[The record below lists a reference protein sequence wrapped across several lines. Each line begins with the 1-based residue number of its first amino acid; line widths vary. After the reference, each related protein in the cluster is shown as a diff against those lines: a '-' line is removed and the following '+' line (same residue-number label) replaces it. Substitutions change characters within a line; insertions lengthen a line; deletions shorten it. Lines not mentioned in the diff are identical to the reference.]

1 MTKKEQMKANREKLQ
16 AIRAENARKEAEAI
30 ETFRSLN
37 IQAGDFIQVSYISK
51 WRIQGE
57 TTETEIWYADATE
70 NDHYPNLP
78 FLKKVM
84 FWNLSGGYNL
94 LTSVGQYFDI
104 QKVEATPE
112 LLERVET
119 SKGISAGIHEAYNSG
134 GQYKGD

>member
-16 AIRAENARKEAEAI
+16 TIRAENARKEAEAI

-37 IQAGDFIQVSYISK
+37 IQAGDFIQVSYKSF
-51 WRIQGE
+51 WRIGGE

-94 LTSVGQYFDI
+94 LTSVGKYFDI
-104 QKVEATPE
+104 QKIEATSE
-112 LLERVET
+112 LLERVEQ

>member
-37 IQAGDFIQVSYISK
+37 IQAGDFIQVSYKSF
-51 WRIQGE
+51 WRIGGE

-94 LTSVGQYFDI
+94 LTSVGKYFDI
-104 QKVEATPE
+104 QKVEATSE

>member
-1 MTKKEQMKANREKLQ
+1 MTKKEQMKANKEKLQ

-51 WRIQGE
+51 WRITGE
-57 TTETEIWYADATE
+57 HTETEIWYADATE

-78 FLKKVM
+78 FIKKIM

-119 SKGISAGIHEAYNSG
+119 TKGISAGIHEAYNSG

>member
-16 AIRAENARKEAEAI
+16 TIRAENARKEAEAI

-94 LTSVGQYFDI
+94 LTSVGKYFDI
-104 QKVEATPE
+104 QKIEATSE
-112 LLERVET
+112 LLERVEQ

>member
-1 MTKKEQMKANREKLQ
+1 MTKKEQMKANETK
-16 AIRAENARKEAEAI
+16 AVEA
-30 ETFRSLN
+30 FRSLN
-37 IQAGDFIQVSYISK
+37 IQAGDFIQVSYKSF

-70 NDHYPNLP
+70 NDHYSNLP
-78 FLKKVM
+78 FLKKLM
-84 FWNLSGGYNL
+84 FWNLTGGYQL

-112 LLERVET
+112 LLERVKT
-119 SKGISAGIHEAYNSG
+119 SKRISDGIHEAYNSG

>member
-1 MTKKEQMKANREKLQ
+1 MTKKEQMKANKEKLQ

-78 FLKKVM
+78 FIKKIM

-104 QKVEATPE
+104 QKIEATQE

-119 SKGISAGIHEAYNSG
+119 TKGISAGIHEAYNSG